1 MSFPTLTPNA
11 RTMTLGD
18 YPVKSVRS
26 LSGKETRIRYGDT
39 RSQST
44 CDLSYQRLKPEEVK
58 QFVDHYDQM
67 GGTSNTFYVGQ
78 ATLVGYGLGG
88 IKGAGSEWRYA
99 EPPSIQTS
107 AGNCDRSD
115 VSVKLVSVA

>member
-1 MSFPTLTPNA
+1 MSFPTLTPNS
-11 RTMTLGD
+11 RNMTLGD

-26 LSGKETRIRYGDT
+26 LSGKETRLRYGDT

-44 CDLSYQRLKPEEVK
+44 CDLTYQRLKPEEVK
-58 QFVDHYDQM
+58 QFVDHYDSV
-67 GGTSNTFYVGQ
+67 GGSSHTFYVGH

-88 IKGAGSEWRYA
+88 IKGNGSEWRYA
-99 EPPSIQTS
+99 EPPAIQTA
-107 AGNCDRSD
+107 AGNCNLSD